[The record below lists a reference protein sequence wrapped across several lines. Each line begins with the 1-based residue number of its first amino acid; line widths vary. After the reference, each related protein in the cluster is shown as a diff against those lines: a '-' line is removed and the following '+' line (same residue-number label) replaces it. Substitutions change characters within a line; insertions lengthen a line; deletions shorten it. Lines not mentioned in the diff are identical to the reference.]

1 MTISD
6 KEYLDARFES
16 VDARFEGVDAKLV
29 ATDEKFETM
38 STYIDA
44 KFDQQRAELHAMI
57 AQTGK
62 WVAAVSASSL
72 VIFITVIA
80 FLFNV
85 TTPKASVQAAAATPL
100 VVVVP
105 AGGGEPVKV
114 LPR

>member
-6 KEYLDARFES
+6 KEYFDAKFE
-16 VDARFEGVDAKLV
+16 AVDAKLV
-29 ATDEKFETM
+29 A
-38 STYIDA
+38 IDA
-44 KFDQQRAELHAMI
+44 KFDAQFDQQRAELHAMI
-57 AQTGK
+57 AQTVK

-85 TTPKASVQAAAATPL
+85 TTPKAVMPTAATLPAPTP
-100 VVVVP
+100 VVIVVP
-105 AGGGEPVKV
+105 SSGGEPVKV

>member
-6 KEYLDARFES
+6 KEYFDAKFE
-16 VDARFEGVDAKLV
+16 AVDAKLV
-29 ATDEKFETM
+29 AIDAKF
-38 STYIDA
+38 DA

-57 AQTGK
+57 AQTVK

-85 TTPKASVQAAAATPL
+85 TTPKAAMPTAATLPAPTP
-100 VVVVP
+100 VVIVVP
-105 AGGGEPVKV
+105 GSGGEPVKV

>member
-6 KEYLDARFES
+6 KEYF
-16 VDARFEGVDAKLV
+16 DARFEGVDAKFQ
-29 ATDEKFETM
+29 AIDAKFDTLHA
-38 STYIDA
+38 YIDA

-57 AQTGK
+57 AQTVK

-72 VIFITVIA
+72 VIFITVVA

-85 TTPKASVQAAAATPL
+85 TTPKAALPTAAALPAPTP
-100 VVVVP
+100 VVIVVP
-105 AGGGEPVKV
+105 GSGGEPVKV